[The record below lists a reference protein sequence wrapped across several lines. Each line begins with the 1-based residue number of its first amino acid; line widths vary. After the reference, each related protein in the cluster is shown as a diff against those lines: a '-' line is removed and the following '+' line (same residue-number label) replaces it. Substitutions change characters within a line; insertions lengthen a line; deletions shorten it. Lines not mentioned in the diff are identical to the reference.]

1 MLAKLVRWFDLNKRL
16 FEVAGF
22 ICVMA
27 VGLQWAGLIHL
38 PKIIEI
44 PVWIGIGANA
54 LRWILWE
61 PVVKPRLLMRAGIEP
76 QPPGDREQRRRE
88 ARARRRSGPP
98 D

>member
-1 MLAKLVRWFDLNKRL
+1 MLTDLVRWLDRNKRL

-22 ICVMA
+22 ICVMS
-27 VGLQWAGLIHL
+27 VGLQWAGLLRL

-44 PVWIGIGANA
+44 PMWIGIGANA

-61 PVVKPRLLMRAGIEP
+61 PVVKPKLLKRAGIHPEMP
-76 QPPGDREQRRRE
+76 RDRAQRRE
-88 ARARRRSGPP
+88 ARARRRRGAP

>member
-1 MLAKLVRWFDLNKRL
+1 MLTNAVRWFDRNKRL

-22 ICVMA
+22 ICVIA

-54 LRWILWE
+54 LRWTLWE
-61 PVVKPRLLMRAGIEP
+61 PVVKPALLKRAGIEP
-76 QPPGDREQRRRE
+76 LPPSDREPRRRE
-88 ARARRRSGPP
+88 ARARRRSSAP